1 MRHQIIANTTQHKAR
16 EALKA
21 AGPAAAP
28 QMMAVTAEA
37 EELDALA
44 AVLAE
49 GTETLSEDVR
59 KPIQHNC

>member
-1 MRHQIIANTTQHKAR
+1 M
-16 EALKA
+16 KA